1 MTNAY
6 ANNARMNS
14 MSTRQDVRMTCT
26 QNDVHPT
33 PRSPA
38 LPRTPCVEGRQRTAP
53 HSSSFP
59 PTTAPFQTM
68 HLDVWGPSPVLGPRQ
83 ERYFMIVVDDYSLY
97 TTVFSLQWKAD
108 FFSSHDVTFD
118 ESVDYYRSRPHQGTE
133 VFSPPLFLTLE
144 PPPVAPIAPPPS
156 RLAPSGVSH
165 VTPQS
170 SPPERPVLVVSGGAR
185 GTVAEGEGTDA
196 LLAGGVGSEGAGVM
210 GVEVTPVEDTA
221 PSCRLHRPASPPGFP
236 SVPQSPP
243 RSSQQRVQLQSQQ
256 ERVEEESWPHQEMV
270 EQESR
275 PQ

>member
-1 MTNAY
+1 
-6 ANNARMNS
+6 

-108 FFSSHDVTFD
+108 VPT
-118 ESVDYYRSRPHQGTE
+118 V
-133 VFSPPLFLTLE
+133 LE
-144 PPPVAPIAPPPS
+144 
-156 RLAPSGVSH
+156 L
-165 VTPQS
+165 
-170 SPPERPVLVVSGGAR
+170 
-185 GTVAEGEGTDA
+185 
-196 LLAGGVGSEGAGVM
+196 
-210 GVEVTPVEDTA
+210 
-221 PSCRLHRPASPPGFP
+221 
-236 SVPQSPP
+236 
-243 RSSQQRVQLQSQQ
+243 
-256 ERVEEESWPHQEMV
+256 
-270 EQESR
+270 
-275 PQ
+275 